1 MKLIARFVHETEG
14 QDLIEYAL
22 LAVLI
27 ALATTGAL
35 TLLGSAISTEFGSV
49 NTGLTTAAS

>member
-1 MKLIARFVHETEG
+1 MKLIVRFVRETEG

-22 LAVLI
+22 LATLI

-35 TLLGSAISTEFGSV
+35 TLLGGDISAKFGSV
-49 NTGLTTAAS
+49 STGLTTAS